1 MDPVADEFA
10 VPGPNLFAR
19 TLRRFAL
26 FRSEATGGRR
36 THPASMQATQPVQPA
51 QPAAGAPE
59 GPAPADA
66 PTVVHFDERG
76 ASSVFAVA
84 PAAADDLYGFL
95 KELTGYAEL
104 EPWTFVLSRGA
115 TTLLMTLYCNE
126 VGVYENSLNV
136 AVSEALGVE
145 LLGKAVLVCMEEFE
159 GDDDGE
165 GEWSRVVSAENLLGK
180 LAERGEPLPVYE
192 DKRFQGRVGDL
203 VHEMR
208 SMLAKRRRR

>member
-1 MDPVADEFA
+1 M
-10 VPGPNLFAR
+10 PGPNLFAR
-19 TLRRFAL
+19 TLWRFAL
-26 FRSEATGGRR
+26 FRSEATGDCR
-36 THPASMQATQPVQPA
+36 THPASMQATQPAQPA
-51 QPAAGAPE
+51 QPAA
-59 GPAPADA
+59 A
-66 PTVVHFDERG
+66 PTVVLFDERG
-76 ASSVFAVA
+76 AASVVAVAPGAPGA

-104 EPWTFVLSRGA
+104 EPWPFVLSRGA

-126 VGVYENSLNV
+126 VGVHENSLNV
-136 AVSEALGVE
+136 AVSEALGVV

-165 GEWSRVVSAENLLGK
+165 GEWSRVLSAENLLGK

-208 SMLAKRRRR
+208 SMLAERSRR

>member
-1 MDPVADEFA
+1 
-10 VPGPNLFAR
+10 
-19 TLRRFAL
+19 
-26 FRSEATGGRR
+26 
-36 THPASMQATQPVQPA
+36 MQATQRAQPA

-59 GPAPADA
+59 GPAPAAA
-66 PTVVHFDERG
+66 PTVVLFDEHG
-76 ASSVFAVA
+76 AASVVAVA
-84 PAAADDLYGFL
+84 PAADDLYGFL

-203 VHEMR
+203 MHEMR
-208 SMLAKRRRR
+208 SMLAERSRR

>member
-1 MDPVADEFA
+1 
-10 VPGPNLFAR
+10 
-19 TLRRFAL
+19 
-26 FRSEATGGRR
+26 
-36 THPASMQATQPVQPA
+36 MQATQRSQPA
-51 QPAAGAPE
+51 QPAQSTP
-59 GPAPADA
+59 PAAA
-66 PTVVHFDERG
+66 PTVVLFDERG
-76 ASSVFAVA
+76 AASVVPVA

-159 GDDDGE
+159 GDEDGE
-165 GEWSRVVSAENLLGK
+165 GEWSRVVSAENLLCK
-180 LAERGEPLPVYE
+180 LAERGEPLPVCE
-192 DKRFQGRVGDL
+192 DKRFEGRVGDL

-208 SMLAKRRRR
+208 SMIAKRRRR

>member
-1 MDPVADEFA
+1 
-10 VPGPNLFAR
+10 
-19 TLRRFAL
+19 
-26 FRSEATGGRR
+26 
-36 THPASMQATQPVQPA
+36 MQATQRAQPA
-51 QPAAGAPE
+51 QPAQSTP
-59 GPAPADA
+59 PAAA
-66 PTVVHFDERG
+66 PTVVLFDERG
-76 ASSVFAVA
+76 SASVVAVAPVA

-208 SMLAKRRRR
+208 SMLAERSRR

>member
-1 MDPVADEFA
+1 
-10 VPGPNLFAR
+10 
-19 TLRRFAL
+19 
-26 FRSEATGGRR
+26 
-36 THPASMQATQPVQPA
+36 MQATQRAQPA
-51 QPAAGAPE
+51 QPAQSTP
-59 GPAPADA
+59 PADA

-76 ASSVFAVA
+76 AASVVAVA

-159 GDDDGE
+159 GDEDGE

-208 SMLAKRRRR
+208 SMLAKRRCR

>member
-1 MDPVADEFA
+1 
-10 VPGPNLFAR
+10 
-19 TLRRFAL
+19 
-26 FRSEATGGRR
+26 
-36 THPASMQATQPVQPA
+36 MQATQPVQPA

-136 AVSEALGVE
+136 AVSEALGVV